1 MEGTDRRLGYVRG
14 NDGRRQVVIR
24 ITEMVVENRES
35 ESVEV
40 KKLEA
45 KERTSREI
53 DSDRTEERMSRCVES

>member
-1 MEGTDRRLGYVRG
+1 MEGTDRQLGYVRG